1 SISTPVEEVLRL
13 RRGVCQDFTH
23 LMIVALRSLGLPA
36 RYMSGYIRTRPLPG
50 QERRRGADQSHAW
63 VGAWLGEHDGWVGL
77 DPTNGI
83 LVRDEHVV
91 IAWGRDFA
99 DISPLRGVILGGGA
113 HHLSVSV
120 DLEPADD

>member
-1 SISTPVEEVLRL
+1 
-13 RRGVCQDFTH
+13 
-23 LMIVALRSLGLPA
+23 
-36 RYMSGYIRTRPLPG
+36 
-50 QERRRGADQSHAW
+50 
-63 VGAWLGEHDGWVGL
+63 VGL

-83 LVRDEHVV
+83 MVRDEHVV

-120 DLEPADD
+120 DLEPAGD